1 MPPPAY
7 PFHKM
12 RLLIVEDAARLR
24 NMLGDALTRIGHGV
38 DLAEDGEEGE
48 AMARLNPYDAIVLDR
63 MMPRKDGLDVLRDLR
78 RDGIT
83 TPVLLLTALDGV
95 DEKVRGLG
103 IGADDYLTKPFAL
116 AELAARLEA
125 LTRRHHG
132 QADSI
137 IRIGPL
143 EIDIAAKSVLRNSES
158 IPLTAREFSL
168 LECLARRPGQVLSR
182 AQIEERIYSENDSP
196 LSNAVDAAI
205 YSLRRKL
212 FPDGS
217 PSLIQTRRGLG
228 YVLELP

>member
-1 MPPPAY
+1 
-7 PFHKM
+7 M

-24 NMLGDALTRIGHGV
+24 NMLGDALTRMGHGV
-38 DLAEDGEEGE
+38 DLAENGEEGE
-48 AMARLNPYDAIVLDR
+48 AMARLNSYDAIVLDR

-83 TPVLLLTALDGV
+83 TPILLLTALDGV
-95 DEKVRGLG
+95 DEKVRGFG

-137 IRIGPL
+137 IR
-143 EIDIAAKSVLRNSES
+143 
-158 IPLTAREFSL
+158 
-168 LECLARRPGQVLSR
+168 
-182 AQIEERIYSENDSP
+182 
-196 LSNAVDAAI
+196 
-205 YSLRRKL
+205 
-212 FPDGS
+212 
-217 PSLIQTRRGLG
+217 RGLG